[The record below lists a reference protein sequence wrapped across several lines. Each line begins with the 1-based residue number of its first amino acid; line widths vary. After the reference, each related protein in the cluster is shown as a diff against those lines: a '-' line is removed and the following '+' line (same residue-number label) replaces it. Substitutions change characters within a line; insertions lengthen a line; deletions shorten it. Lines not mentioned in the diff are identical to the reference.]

1 MISCDD
7 TFLYKMS
14 CSKSIAAYLSSKI
27 DFFMMFQKSADKIL
41 EKHRKICSK
50 RLFEK
55 SQPNFEYKNYI
66 YGSIILFDNF
76 GDDNC
81 EIELINTSNAH
92 DREIN
97 N

>member
-1 MISCDD
+1 MKYWKNI
-7 TFLYKMS
+7 
-14 CSKSIAAYLSSKI
+14 
-27 DFFMMFQKSADKIL
+27 
-41 EKHRKICSK
+41 EKYIV
-50 RLFEK
+50 K

-76 GDDNC
+76 GNDNY
-81 EIELINTSNAH
+81 EIELINTNNAH

>member
-1 MISCDD
+1 
-7 TFLYKMS
+7 
-14 CSKSIAAYLSSKI
+14 
-27 DFFMMFQKSADKIL
+27 MFQKSADKIL

-66 YGSIILFDNF
+66 HGSIILVDNF

>member
-1 MISCDD
+1 
-7 TFLYKMS
+7 MS

-66 YGSIILFDNF
+66 YGSIILFDNSELSF
-76 GDDNC
+76 FILKIQ
-81 EIELINTSNAH
+81 IEGP
-92 DREIN
+92 EPY
-97 N
+97 

>member
-1 MISCDD
+1 M
-7 TFLYKMS
+7 
-14 CSKSIAAYLSSKI
+14 
-27 DFFMMFQKSADKIL
+27 

-76 GDDNC
+76 GNDNY
-81 EIELINTSNAH
+81 EIELINTNNAH

-97 N
+97 NYDFKHETDSK